1 MNQSLL
7 IGYLLSFVHMMQ
19 RFYANS
25 GFKKLMDL
33 LARLLQRITRNS
45 FFVNYFSSPSTLQKR
60 VVDSVICRFFVHLAS
75 AVRHG
80 AARAAQTVEKSL
92 LVSWIGYFYQHI
104 FTMSV
109 RNYGIFVLSLTVVY
123 AGICLVSGALTGLMA
138 AAAVVLVVLSL
149 LCILINRSLHAL
161 FTNSVLFRLCAKFL
175 DVQSFAQKPQVQP
188 TKKGY
193 LFCAAAGIL
202 SGAAAALSS
211 PLLVALTLAGLF
223 AVGLVLCYYQAGVY
237 LTVIALPFFPT
248 MALVGLVL
256 LSFLSFLL
264 RFAFDSSMKFIK
276 TPLDFPII
284 LFASVLV
291 ISALTSFAVKSSV
304 MAVLVYIAFILG
316 YFLLTNTV
324 KTKKQLYG
332 LLSMVLLAGL
342 FVAAYGIYQHIF
354 GFAEGSTWIDQDM
367 FSDIQTRV
375 ASTFENPNVL
385 GEYLLLLIPV
395 GLAFIWAAPKNYNKI
410 IHLVITGLLALCMI
424 YTYSRG
430 CWIGLLVA
438 FFLFFV
444 FYDRRFIWIGVI
456 ALLLSPMFL
465 PQTVIDRFTSVGDT
479 TDTSTSY
486 RVYIW
491 MGTMQMFKDYWLCGI
506 GIGTDAFNMVYPFYS
521 YSSIVAPHS
530 HNLYLQILVENGV
543 LGIAAFLGILVVFY
557 KTVIASIL
565 RTKDRLLNGLV
576 IGLAAGLFGYLVQG
590 MFDNVWYNYRV
601 FLLFFVILGLAVCCV
616 NVSRN
621 GWVPKDREG
630 SV

>member
-1 MNQSLL
+1 MSQSLL
-7 IGYLLSFVHMMQ
+7 IGYLLSFVHRMQ

-25 GFKKLMDL
+25 GFKRLMDL
-33 LARLLQRITRNS
+33 LAQLLQRMTRNS
-45 FFVNYFSSPSTLQKR
+45 FFVSYFSSPSTLYNR
-60 VVDSVICRFFVHLAS
+60 VAGSVICRFFVHVAS
-75 AVRHG
+75 MVRRG
-80 AARAAQTVEKSL
+80 AEKAARTVEKSL
-92 LVSWIGYFYQHI
+92 FVSWTAYFYRHM

-109 RNYGIFVLSLTVVY
+109 RNYGVFVLSLTVVY
-123 AGICLVSGALTGLMA
+123 VGICLVSGALTGLMA
-138 AAAVVLVVLSL
+138 AAAAVLAVLSL

-161 FTNSVLFRLCAKFL
+161 FTNSVLFRFCAKFL
-175 DVQSFAQKPQVQP
+175 DVQDFAQKAQVQP
-188 TKKGY
+188 SKKGY
-193 LFCAAAGIL
+193 LFCAGAGVL
-202 SGAAAALSS
+202 AGAAAALSS
-211 PLLVALTLAGLF
+211 PLLVALALAGLF
-223 AVGLVLCYYQAGVY
+223 AVGLVLYHYQVGVY
-237 LTVIALPFFPT
+237 LAVIALPFLPT
-248 MALVGLVL
+248 MALVGLVV

-291 ISALTSFAVKSSV
+291 LSALTSFAVKSSI

-316 YFLLTNTV
+316 YFLLTNTI
-324 KTKKQLYG
+324 KTKKQMYG

-342 FVAAYGIYQHIF
+342 FVAAYGVYQHIF

-375 ASTFENPNVL
+375 VSTFENPNVL

-395 GLAFIWAAPKNYNKI
+395 GLAFIWAAPKNYNRL

-444 FYDRRFIWIGVI
+444 FYDRRFIWVGVI

-465 PQTVIDRFTSVGDT
+465 PQTIIDRFASVGDT

-491 MGTMQMFKDYWLCGI
+491 MGTFQMLKDYWLCGI
-506 GIGTDAFNMVYPFYS
+506 GVGTDAFNMVYPFYS
-521 YSSIVAPHS
+521 FSSIVAPHS

-557 KTVIASIL
+557 KTVIVSVL
-565 RTKDRLLNGLV
+565 RTKDRLFNGMA

-590 MFDNVWYNYRV
+590 LFDNVWYNYRV

-621 GWVPKDREG
+621 EYLPRFGEG
-630 SV
+630 SI